1 MAKLDHIEINGTP
14 YELVPE
20 IAPLFNTSTQYST
33 GDYVIKDAILYK
45 FTTNHAAGAWNAS
58 HVTATSVVDE
68 INGVVDNTLTT
79 TGKAADAKATGD
91 ALASKINSDIV
102 APEFSDSTAYS
113 AGSYVLKNGVLYK
126 FTQAHSGAWTGTDA
140 EEVTVGGELNRL
152 DNGSGSG
159 LTEGV
164 KVALLACFEKVA
176 WVDEDGQDYYDALYS
191 ALYPPADL
199 VSISAVYTQSG
210 TVYDTDSLDSLKSDL
225 VVTAHMSDSTTQTIT
240 SYTLSGTLTA
250 GTSTIT
256 VSYSGK
262 TTTFNVTVTEWQP
275 ITQTITWSGN
285 GADKTST
292 VIDATQYDA
301 YFELPFVDGATEL
314 VAEATSSV
322 NAFKIYDTYL
332 YSDLECTTQVGR
344 YHVAT
349 GEIGQTGKSATSH
362 AFDTKLKVVPQG
374 YYAKL
379 LLNKLPTAFNT
390 NADFQ
395 SYLNNYA
402 GTVTLE

>member
-292 VIDATQYDA
+292 VIDATQYDE